1 MSGLGVAFRRL
12 AGTGVVTAAALAV
25 SGAIVGV
32 SAQAASPTQS
42 TPLVFQAISA
52 GTNHVCGITA
62 QRVAYCWGRNADGEL
77 GNPSVT
83 ATCSESE
90 APCSSSPV
98 RVAGGLAFAMI
109 SAGNNFTCGVTTVG
123 TAYCWGAG
131 AQGQLGTGGQASS
144 RRPERVTLEGV
155 AFQSISA
162 GFSHACALSTT
173 GAAYC
178 WGSNEGGRLGTGP
191 SLSGGRVAPAPV
203 AGQLSFRSISAGY
216 YHTCG
221 VTRNGVTYC
230 WGRNEQGETGNG
242 ATAAH
247 GTPARVSGDL
257 GGRLVSA
264 AVQFDYSCAVG
275 RDSTLYCW
283 GANCFGQLG
292 VDTTTEQCG
301 TPAMP
306 CSSTPKAVHAS
317 GPFQSVSAF
326 FSHVCALNAAGAVS
340 CWGDNNQGQ
349 LGIWTTSP
357 SGTTPAPVAG
367 GASYKAVT
375 TGRQFSCAL
384 TADGAAQCWG
394 RNSNGQLGTGD
405 TANHATPTAVVGP

>member
-1 MSGLGVAFRRL
+1 M
-12 AGTGVVTAAALAV
+12 
-25 SGAIVGV
+25 
-32 SAQAASPTQS
+32 AASIAAMAGAEVARAQEPS
-42 TPLVFQAISA
+42 TPLIFQAISA
-52 GTNHVCGITA
+52 GSSHACGLTA
-62 QRVAYCWGRNADGEL
+62 QHVAYCWGRNAEGEL

-83 ATCSESE
+83 ASCPDTDV
-90 APCSSSPV
+90 PCSPKPV
-98 RVAGGLAFAMI
+98 RVSGGLAFLVI

-131 AQGQLGTGGQASS
+131 AQGQLGTGEQASS
-144 RRPERVTLEGV
+144 PRPARVSVDGV
-155 AFQSISA
+155 TFQTISA
-162 GFSHACALSTT
+162 GFSHACALANN

-178 WGSNEGGRLGTGP
+178 WGSNDGGRLGTGP

-203 AGQLSFRSISAGY
+203 AGQLQFRSISAGY

-221 VTRNGVTYC
+221 VTRSGVTYC

-242 ATAAH
+242 ATTAH
-247 GTPARVSGDL
+247 GTPARISGDI
-257 GGRLVSA
+257 GGRSVSA

-306 CSSTPKAVHAS
+306 CSSTPKAVHTS
-317 GPFQSVSAF
+317 GPFQSISTF
-326 FSHVCALNAAGAVS
+326 FSHVCALNAAGTVS

-349 LGIWTTSP
+349 LGSGSPGTNATSP
-357 SGTTPAPVAG
+357 TPVAG
-367 GASYKAVT
+367 GATYKTVS
-375 TGRQFSCAL
+375 TGRQYSCAL

-394 RNSNGQLGTGD
+394 RNGEGQLGTGD
-405 TANHATPTAVVGP
+405 TANRAAPTAVVGP